1 MHEIG
6 MLKQT
11 AKIAERYARD
21 NGLTK
26 VESIQIEVGQLSG
39 ALPYIFYEYFD
50 YVAKDYPCL
59 NGTKLEIKEVIG
71 EGLCNDCHALFNVYE
86 FEGKCPRCGSQNKK
100 ILSGTDIRLVSITGV

>member
-1 MHEIG
+1 

-11 AKIAERYARD
+11 AKIAERYALD
-21 NGLTK
+21 NGLTC

-86 FEGKCPRCGSQNKK
+86 FEGKCPRCGSQNKT

>member
-1 MHEIG
+1 

-11 AKIAERYARD
+11 AKIADKYAKD

-39 ALPYIFYEYFD
+39 ALPYIFYEYFN

-59 NGTKLEIKEVIG
+59 KDAKLEIIETVG
-71 EGLCNDCHALFNVYE
+71 EGLCNDCHALFNIVEY
-86 FEGKCPRCGSQNKK
+86 EGKCPRCGSQNKK
-100 ILSGTDIRLVSITGV
+100 ILSGTDIRLISITGI